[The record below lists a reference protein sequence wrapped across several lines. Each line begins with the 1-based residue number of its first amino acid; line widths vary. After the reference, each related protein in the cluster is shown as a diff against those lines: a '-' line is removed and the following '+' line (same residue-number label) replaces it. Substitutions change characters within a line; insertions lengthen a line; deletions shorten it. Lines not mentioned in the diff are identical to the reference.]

1 MTDVCLVPISKPQ
14 TAPCACTEAPHEP
27 RPASRPRAL
36 TQALFDAFHNPCCL
50 EAPPQGRPWRPV
62 EAPPRLQ
69 PPKG

>member
-1 MTDVCLVPISKPQ
+1 MTDVCLVPLPMPQ
-14 TAPCACTEAPHEP
+14 SAPCACAQTHNGPPSAP
-27 RPASRPRAL
+27 RPRAL
-36 TQALFDAFHNPCCL
+36 TQTLFDAFHNPCCL